1 MTARTASVKS
11 LPFLLLIY
19 AALFLAGSVLFVFS
33 FHTPLFAGI
42 DVFFYRGLVLILFWG
57 VVLAA
62 AMLALRAFL
71 NRSGAASPAGAAK
84 GRENAAPSRWKGLIT
99 VRDVLLLFTAF
110 CCVQTVL
117 FTHLPV
123 TADRSI
129 SVFMLGHFADNPD
142 RDFTETEIEDFFIQR
157 YVKDYG
163 AFSKRF
169 HEQEETGTIARDKNG
184 DGWRIT
190 ENGKR
195 LMKLYEQ
202 IARWFALDEK
212 LIHPDG

>member
-1 MTARTASVKS
+1 MSRKEFAV
-11 LPFLLLIY
+11 LFLLY
-19 AALFLAGSVLFVFS
+19 ALLFAAGSVLFVAS
-33 FHTPLFAGI
+33 FHTPLFRFL

-57 VVLAA
+57 LVLAA
-62 AMLALRAFL
+62 GMLALKRL
-71 NRSGAASPAGAAK
+71 RW
-84 GRENAAPSRWKGLIT
+84 RELIT

-129 SVFMLGHFADNPD
+129 SVFMLGHFADNPGQS
-142 RDFTETEIEDFFIQR
+142 FTEEETEDFFIRR
-157 YVKDYG
+157 YVGDYG

-169 HEQEETGTIARDKNG
+169 HEQEETGTITRDG
-184 DGWRIT
+184 DGYRIT
-190 ENGKR
+190 EGGRR
-195 LMKLYEQ
+195 LMKLYER

>member
-1 MTARTASVKS
+1 MKWKDFGV
-11 LPFLLLIY
+11 L
-19 AALFLAGSVLFVFS
+19 AAVQAVLFLAGSVLFISS

-42 DVFFYRGLVLILFWG
+42 DVFFYRGLVLIFFWG
-57 VVLAA
+57 LILAA
-62 AMLALRAFL
+62 AMLALRAIL
-71 NRSGAASPAGAAK
+71 DRSSAASSAGNA
-84 GRENAAPSRWKGLIT
+84 GNAARHENGAPERWKGLIT

-142 RDFTETEIEDFFIQR
+142 RAFTESEIEDFFIQR

-169 HEQEETGTIARDKNG
+169 HEQEKTGTIARVESE

-195 LMKLYEQ
+195 LMRLYEQ
-202 IARWFALDEK
+202 IARWFQLDEK

>member
-1 MTARTASVKS
+1 MKWKDFGV
-11 LPFLLLIY
+11 L
-19 AALFLAGSVLFVFS
+19 AAVQAVLFLAGSVLFISS

-42 DVFFYRGLVLILFWG
+42 DVFFYRGLVLIFFWG
-57 VVLAA
+57 LILAA

-71 NRSGAASPAGAAK
+71 NRSGT
-84 GRENAAPSRWKGLIT
+84 APSAGTAKRHGNGALFRWKGLIT
-99 VRDVLLLFTAF
+99 VRDALLLFTVF

-142 RDFTETEIEDFFIQR
+142 RAFTESEIEDFFIQR

-169 HEQEETGTIARDKNG
+169 HEQEKTGTIARVESE

-195 LMKLYEQ
+195 LMRLYEQ
-202 IARWFALDEK
+202 IARWFQLDEK

>member
-1 MTARTASVKS
+1 MKWKDFGALTA
-11 LPFLLLIY
+11 IY
-19 AALFLAGSVLFVFS
+19 AVLFLAGSVCFVIS
-33 FHTPLFAGI
+33 FHTPLFARI
-42 DVFFYRGLVLILFWG
+42 DVFFYRGLILILFWG
-57 VVLAA
+57 MVLAA

-71 NRSGAASPAGAAK
+71 DRPGAARHGN
-84 GRENAAPSRWKGLIT
+84 GAPSRWKGLIT

-129 SVFMLGHFADNPD
+129 SVFMLGHFADNPEES
-142 RDFTETEIEDFFIQR
+142 FTESEIEEFFIRR
-157 YVKDYG
+157 YVGDYG

-169 HEQEETGTIARDKNG
+169 HEQEETGTIAQDENG
-184 DGWRIT
+184 DGWQIT
-190 ENGKR
+190 ENGRR
-195 LMKLYEQ
+195 LMRLYEQ